1 MGGAAPPPA
10 SGAKKD
16 TGPVDPGPTSLFL
29 FTPSSPVR
37 RLTTWFVNWP
47 LFEWTIIITIIANCV
62 VMALDD
68 KLPAGDK
75 TVLSIQM
82 VSQMRGRSA
91 NTATY
96 MISMPAIFKPF
107 SASLPVI
114 YILPLSNLS
123 IFPPFLPKLR
133 GAFYLKNLNISSA
146 TAAS

>member
-47 LFEWTIIITIIANCV
+47 VFEWTIIITIIANCV

-68 KLPAGDK
+68 KLPFGDK

-82 VSQMRGRSA
+82 VSQMRTFG
-91 NTATY
+91 NY
-96 MISMPAIFKPF
+96 NYYYQISMPAIFLPF

-114 YILPLSNLS
+114 YIITFVNSFPKSSN
-123 IFPPFLPKLR
+123 
-133 GAFYLKNLNISSA
+133 N
-146 TAAS
+146 